1 MLKQNQCE
9 GCPHRQV
16 CAIQIEYRAA
26 IKAVEEAR
34 ANIGEKTSKE
44 VRNMP
49 ITISMECDY
58 FLRQEAH
65 IK

>member
-1 MLKQNQCE
+1 MLKQNKCE
-9 GCPHRQV
+9 ECTHRQV

-26 IKAVEEAR
+26 VKAVEEAR
-34 ANIGEKTSKE
+34 ANIGEKTSKA

-49 ITISMECDY
+49 ITISMNCDY